1 MRDMF
6 KEMMKVIIWLFFI
19 WFFIERILLYFLII
33 LLFLKNII
41 KDFNLVF
48 GKFRKINYY
57 VLIFIVGLF

>member
-19 WFFIERILLYFLII
+19 WFFIERILSYFLII

-41 KDFNLVF
+41 KDFYLVF

-57 VLIFIVGLF
+57 VLIFIIGLF